1 MPTTLEAPECRTSEP
16 LSETQ
21 LSPSFSASASPPA
34 SSISRGVSTPS
45 PARRSARGTRA
56 EPKPD
61 LDLLRGVLNVI
72 DLYPER
78 WRQTTF
84 YAHDPL
90 VVWVACVG
98 GHAMILSGYRVEKLH
113 HLWAFFRPSGVRV
126 PLLGDEAA
134 SLLGL
139 TRKEQEALFR
149 PNASRADVQRV
160 AERIAAR
167 AGDSL

>member
-1 MPTTLEAPECRTSEP
+1 ML
-16 LSETQ
+16 
-21 LSPSFSASASPPA
+21 
-34 SSISRGVSTPS
+34 
-45 PARRSARGTRA
+45 
-56 EPKPD
+56 
-61 LDLLRGVLNVI
+61 
-72 DLYPER
+72 
-78 WRQTTF
+78 
-84 YAHDPL
+84 
-90 VVWVACVG
+90 
-98 GHAMILSGYRVEKLH
+98 LSGYEPRQVGKV
-113 HLWAFFRPSGVRV
+113 WAFFRPSGERV